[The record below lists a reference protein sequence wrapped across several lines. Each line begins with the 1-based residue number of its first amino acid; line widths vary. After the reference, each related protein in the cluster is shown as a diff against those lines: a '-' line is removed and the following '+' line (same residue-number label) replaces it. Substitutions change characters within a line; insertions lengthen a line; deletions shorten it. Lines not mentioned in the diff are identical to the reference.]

1 MNFKKVSQLPPL
13 TNLNPNDQFL
23 ASYNGNSYKLSYDTL
38 SADLKKIFRPTPNK
52 NFMDSIFECD
62 TEESEL
68 SDLTTLTEKT
78 FNSEGDKFVYET
90 NQLYDSDG
98 TTPIGNPINE
108 YVLHPS
114 KYPSVK
120 IQLGTRWTPTTTPH
134 GLLTVYSG
142 ENYIFMYRWSKHYNE
157 NQGDV
162 PGRSSFEFISNRGKS
177 SDDIGLKDSK
187 IYIGG
192 SSTSYIKAT
201 EYRRPFIVVPPN
213 SIICPPIF
221 TINSTNE
228 ATMSSFKRDSTN
240 KITSTNGNTINSF
253 LTPSSGH
260 DITTG
265 IYVISKDMFYTL
277 NIMF

>member
-1 MNFKKVSQLPPL
+1 MSFKKVSQLPPL
-13 TNLNPNDQFL
+13 TNLNPTDQFL
-23 ASYNGNSYKLSYDTL
+23 ASYNGNSYKLSYETL
-38 SADLKKIFRPTPNK
+38 SSDLKKIFGPTLNK
-52 NFMDSIFECD
+52 NFMDSIFVCD
-62 TEESEL
+62 TEESQL

-78 FNSEGDKFVYET
+78 FNFEGDKFVYET

-120 IQLGTRWTPTTTPH
+120 IQLGTRWTPTNTPH

-142 ENYIFMYRWSKHYNE
+142 ENYIFMYRWAKDYNG

-162 PGRSSFEFISNRGKS
+162 PSRASFEFISNRGKS
-177 SDDIGLKDSK
+177 SDDVGINSSM
-187 IYIGG
+187 IFIGG
-192 SSTSYIKAT
+192 SSSYIKAT
-201 EYRRPFIVVPPN
+201 RYRRPFIVVPPN
-213 SIICPPIF
+213 SIICPPLVSS
-221 TINSTNE
+221 NSTGE
-228 ATMSSFKRDSTN
+228 QTIASFNYDSTN
-240 KITSTNGNTINSF
+240 KITSTDGNTINRF

-265 IYVISKDMFYTL
+265 IYVISEDMFDTL

>member
-1 MNFKKVSQLPPL
+1 MSFKKVSQLTPL
-13 TNLNPNDQFL
+13 TNLSPDDQFL

-38 SADLKKIFRPTPNK
+38 SADLKKIFGPTPNK
-52 NFMDSIFECD
+52 NFIDSIFECD

-90 NQLYDSDG
+90 NQLYKTDG
-98 TTPIGNPINE
+98 ISPIGTPINE

-120 IQLGTRWTPTTTPH
+120 IQLGTRWSPTTAPY

-142 ENYIFMYRWSKHYNE
+142 ENYIFMYRWAEDYNG

-162 PGRSSFEFISNRGKS
+162 PSRASFEFISNRGKS
-177 SDDIGLKDSK
+177 SDAAGINSSR

-192 SSTSYIKAT
+192 SSSYIEAT
-201 EYRRPFIVVPPN
+201 KYRRPFIVVPPN
-213 SIICPPIF
+213 SIICPPLF
-221 TINSTNE
+221 SSDSTIEQTR
-228 ATMSSFKRDSTN
+228 TRFKYDSTN
-240 KITSTNGNTINSF
+240 KITDTDGSVLTM
-253 LTPSSGH
+253 LMTPSSGH
-260 DITTG
+260 DITTC
-265 IYVISKDMFYTL
+265 IYVISEDMFYSL